1 MSAIETSADQPGNTP
16 HGAVEA
22 ALERIARATRF
33 YDFENA
39 WISGLRATST
49 SNDNELRDR
58 VLMAAGKRLSALGE
72 LKDDVARRRWLD
84 QIADEVSL
92 RSDGEL
98 SSELERVAVAELRK
112 AFARAADDL
121 CKLREAI
128 ASGESLTEFA
138 ARLPRP
144 ANRVRDLGQIAESL
158 RSTELLV
165 LCSAEDYGLA
175 RELARAMKPPVHLVP
190 TVPDPLRVSRD
201 DLIQWAKSGNAD
213 KEFPRLVRSLIAETE
228 PSAEWIDMPAGTGVA
243 LPGLDGVVRCTRGN
257 RYVPA
262 GKSIWELTTQQGD
275 TDRKAADDYTK
286 RAQSSSP
293 DQRAELAYV
302 SAACAPWAKK
312 RSFESERSGNGDFDR
327 VRALGV
333 DDLESWLEC
342 AVATTIWMREQIGQ
356 PTAGITL
363 LAKWWKKWLAATD
376 TPLDESV
383 VLAGRKQDAKALLD
397 RYKASRGAITVG
409 GQVHR
414 DEIIAFVAAALGG
427 DAEDGDADHVLH
439 VDNHEAAAA
448 LFAQDA
454 LTTQPG
460 LPSSAGV
467 LTMVVP
473 SAEFARH
480 LPAGSPH
487 RMIVPTPGSPQAD
500 VTLEAVD
507 SEAVAKRLE
516 SAGFELHEARELGSI
531 ARTSLMTLQR
541 RLAEH
546 PALHTPA
553 WAKGHID
560 RDVRR
565 TLLLGSWNNARQG
578 DREMV
583 ERFVGRSCGD
593 VTDDLR
599 KMNPRDAPMASV
611 GELWHSVSPA
621 DTWVLLRDRI
631 DDADV
636 QEFADVAH
644 DVLTAIDPLRGLSGD
659 EFFRA
664 QIEGVEAKY
673 SPHLRRGVATTLALA
688 GSDPPVGQG
697 AAASGQGLAGGVV
710 QRLLQSAIDD
720 ATPRT
725 WTAISDTLP
734 LLAEADPD
742 AVLQALHKC
751 LVDQHAFTE
760 VILADRNRDLIDIGP
775 ARPCLRIMETL
786 QLVAWSPDH
795 LHPATDVLA
804 RLAARDIGG
813 RHGASRGGRDLDPSM
828 QSLASVMCPWMPHTS
843 ATFEDRLSAV
853 RMLRLSFPSVAWRL
867 MLSMLPSRHSVQT
880 SGNPPRF
887 RHWRPI
893 QPAVIRREYAE
904 TVSAVAAMLL
914 DDVGRDPQ
922 RWVDLVVRMGDF
934 PSETRHDLVHRPR
947 RVAESQPGETLK
959 DLVWPV
965 LRDFVTRHRQFSN
978 TEWAL
983 PEAELEPLDGVL
995 DLLRPSGTGVSY
1007 GHFFSSGAPTIEGVD
1022 IAAGWQARREA
1033 LEQKQSEAIDEILH
1047 DRGFKAVLELAA
1059 DADRPDQV
1067 GGALAR
1073 NEPPRD
1079 REVVGALQSGDETI
1093 RRFAMGYFNRRFAAL
1108 GWDGIEQLLSEY
1120 RLAPRDEAAVLR
1132 SAPADFEAW
1141 KRADEHRSDVASAY
1155 WEQVGPYELGHSHAI
1170 DELRSIC
1177 RRLRDAKRHD
1187 VALELLWREL
1197 GSRSP
1202 TCEFAS
1208 ETAESLEHWLNRL
1221 DDASNVSAL
1230 ARPDLIELLGVLDA
1244 HRDCIGIDRLATL
1257 EWHFHALL
1265 GHLLHF
1271 KAPNLYRGIASDP
1284 KMFVQLVGLAFK
1296 PASVERDREAEPS
1309 ETQQRMAL
1317 NAYHVLDD
1325 WPASQFAPGIDDD
1338 GKLDAESLGT
1348 WVGRAREDLAAVDR
1362 ADVGDQMIGTALA
1375 SSPAE
1380 PNGDWPA
1387 EAVRDLLERVGSDD
1401 IDQGLLVALRNQRGV
1416 TSRAV
1421 NAGGEQERVLAER
1434 YRADSRHFREWPRTA
1449 TIFTNL
1455 ARSYEHDAGVHDR
1468 DAEARRRGL

>member
-1 MSAIETSADQPGNTP
+1 MSAIETSAGQPGNTP

-39 WISGLRATST
+39 WILGLRAAST
-49 SNDNELRDR
+49 SDDNELRDR

-144 ANRVRDLGQIAESL
+144 ANRVRDLGRIAESL

-243 LPGLDGVVRCTRGN
+243 LPGFDGVVRCTRGN

-342 AVATTIWMREQIGQ
+342 AVATTVWMREQIGR

-383 VLAGRKQDAKALLD
+383 VLAGREQDAQDLLD
-397 RYKASRGAITVG
+397 RCKASRGAITVG

-427 DAEDGDADHVLH
+427 DAEDGDADHVLY
-439 VDNHEAAAA
+439 VDNREAAAA

-480 LPAGSPH
+480 LPAGGPH

-516 SAGFELHEARELGSI
+516 LAGFELHEAHELGSI

-593 VTDDLR
+593 VTEDLR
-599 KMNPRDAPMASV
+599 KMNPGDAPMASV

-636 QEFADVAH
+636 QAFADVAH

-688 GSDPPVGQG
+688 GSDPPAGQG
-697 AAASGQGLAGGVV
+697 AAASAQGLADGVV
-710 QRLLQSAIDD
+710 QRLLQSAMDD

-742 AVLQALHKC
+742 AVLQALRKC

-775 ARPCLRIMETL
+775 SRPCLRIMETL

-804 RLAARDIGG
+804 RLAG
-813 RHGASRGGRDLDPSM
+813 RHPDGQLGTSRGGRDLNGSL
-828 QSLASVMCPWMPHTS
+828 QSLTSVMCPWMPHTS
-843 ATFEDRLSAV
+843 ATVEVRLSAV
-853 RMLRLSFPSVAWRL
+853 RMLRQSVPGVAWPL

-880 SGNPPRF
+880 SGSPPRY
-887 RHWRPI
+887 RNWRPI
-893 QPAVIRREYAE
+893 QPTVSRREYAE
-904 TVSAVAAMLL
+904 TVSTVAAMLL

-922 RWVDLVVRMGDF
+922 RWVDLIVRMGDF
-934 PSETRHDLVHRPR
+934 RSETRQDLVHRLR
-947 RVAESQPGETLK
+947 GVAESWPDESLK

-965 LRDFVTRHRQFSN
+965 LRNFVTHHRQFSD

-983 PEAELEPLDGVL
+983 PVAELEPLDGVL
-995 DLLRPSGTGVSY
+995 GLLRPSDTGVSY
-1007 GHFFSSGAPTIEGVD
+1007 GHLFSSGTPTIEGVD

-1047 DRGFKAVLELAA
+1047 DRGFEAVLELAA

-1073 NEPPRD
+1073 NKPPRD
-1079 REVVGALQSGDETI
+1079 REVVGALQSGDDTNT
-1093 RRFAMGYFNRRFAAL
+1093 RFAMGYFNRRFAAL
-1108 GWDGIEQLLSEY
+1108 GWDGIEQLLSEH
-1120 RLAPRDEAAVLR
+1120 RLAPREGAAVLR

-1141 KRADEHRSDVASAY
+1141 KSADEHRSDVASAY

-1177 RRLRDAKRHD
+1177 RHLRDAERHD
-1187 VALELLWREL
+1187 AVLELLWREL
-1197 GSRSP
+1197 GSHWSS
-1202 TCEFAS
+1202 CEFAS
-1208 ETAESLEHWLNRL
+1208 EVAESLEHWLNHL
-1221 DDASNVSAL
+1221 ADASDVSAL
-1230 ARPDLIELLGVLDA
+1230 ARPDLIELLRVLDA
-1244 HRDCIGIDRLATL
+1244 HRDCTGIDRLAML

-1265 GHLLHF
+1265 EHVPSF

-1284 KMFVQLVGLAFK
+1284 EMFVHLVELAFK
-1296 PASVERDREAEPS
+1296 PASAEPS
-1309 ETQQRMAL
+1309 DELAQDEHRQRIAL
-1317 NAYHVLDD
+1317 NAYNVLHE
-1325 WPASQFAPGIDDD
+1325 WPAGHFAPGVDDD
-1338 GKLDAESLGT
+1338 GTPNASQLDEWIDG
-1348 WVGRAREDLAAVDR
+1348 VRAGLTDIDR
-1362 ADVGDQMIGTALA
+1362 RSVGDCMIGTALA
-1375 SSPAE
+1375 ASP
-1380 PNGDWPA
+1380 PDPDGTWPA
-1387 EAVRDLLERVGSDD
+1387 EAVRGLLERLDSDEVD
-1401 IDQGLLVALRNQRGV
+1401 DSLLIAVYNQRGV
-1416 TSRAV
+1416 TSRSLTD
-1421 NAGGEQERVLAER
+1421 GGAQERELAASYWEKGR
-1434 YRADSRHFREWPRTA
+1434 RFREWPRTKA
-1449 TIFTNL
+1449 VFDKL
-1455 ARSYEHDAGVHDR
+1455 ASGYEHDAGVCDR
-1468 DAEARRRGL
+1468 EAEVRRRGL